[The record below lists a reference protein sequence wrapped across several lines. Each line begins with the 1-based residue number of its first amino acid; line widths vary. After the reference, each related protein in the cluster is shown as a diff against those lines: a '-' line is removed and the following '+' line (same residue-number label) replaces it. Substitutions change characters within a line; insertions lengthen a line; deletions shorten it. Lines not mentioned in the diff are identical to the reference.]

1 MKMIEQNMFIEL
13 QPARPHRTPAS
24 RDVAAQLAAIRRIVK
39 ATRAAIPADAPEM
52 ASMSGELDVAPLSV
66 RPLFED
72 AALQDRLRWAKGLTG
87 ETKQLVLQQLNRAKE
102 LGCLRRLASP
112 PDPSAFDLLER
123 DFPHCAKVVGLL
135 RRRAALARCSP
146 SPAFGF
152 PPLLL
157 IGPPGV
163 GKTIFAKRLAAT
175 MFVPCAVLDMSSLQ
189 TAFTVVGLDVGYSQ
203 GRAGLIWDLLQH
215 ECMAPIVVLD
225 ELDKAC
231 SDRRADD
238 CTGFLYSLLEP
249 VTASRFTDAAV
260 GLPVDASSI
269 GWIATCN
276 RTDDIDPAIA
286 SRFTILEVDQPTRK
300 QMPSVV
306 ASIHRDILAR
316 ETWAGWFKQP
326 MPPEAAAALA
336 LMSPREVRLAIEEMY
351 ASAAVAGRRAV
362 IPADVPERRSATNTQ
377 RHIGFVQGDSP
388 TRTSP

>member
-1 MKMIEQNMFIEL
+1 MFIEL
-13 QPARPHRTPAS
+13 RPERTHRTPAS
-24 RDVAAQLAAIRRIVK
+24 RDVATQLAAIRCIVE
-39 ATRAAIPADAPEM
+39 ATHAAILADAPEM
-52 ASMSGELDVAPLSV
+52 APMTGEPDSALLSF

-72 AALQDRLRWAKGLTG
+72 EALEDRLRWAKGLTG
-87 ETKQLVLQQLNRAKE
+87 ETRQLVVQQLHRAKD
-102 LGCLRRLASP
+102 LGRLRRLASP
-112 PDPSAFDLLER
+112 PDPSALDSLER
-123 DFPHCAKVVGLL
+123 DFPHCANVVTML

-146 SPAFGF
+146 NPAFGF

-157 IGPPGV
+157 VGPPGV

-203 GRAGLIWDLLQH
+203 GRAGMIWDLLQH

-231 SDRRADD
+231 SNRRTDD
-238 CTGFLYSLLEP
+238 TAGFLYSLLEP
-249 VTASRFTDAAV
+249 VTSTRFTDAAV
-260 GLPVDASSI
+260 GLPVDASRI

-276 RTDDIDPAIA
+276 HTDDIDPAIA
-286 SRFTILEVDQPTRK
+286 NRFTIFEVDQPTRK

-306 ASIHRDILAR
+306 ASIHRDILAS
-316 ETWAGWFKQP
+316 EAWAGWFKQP
-326 MPPEAAAALA
+326 IPAEAAAALA
-336 LMSPREVRLAIEEMY
+336 QMSPREVRLAIEEMY

-362 IPADVPERRSATNTQ
+362 IPADVPPRRAATHTQ
-377 RHIGFVQGDSP
+377 RPIGFIQGDSP

>member
-1 MKMIEQNMFIEL
+1 MFIEL
-13 QPARPHRTPAS
+13 RPERTHRTPAS
-24 RDVAAQLAAIRRIVK
+24 RDVANQLAAIRCIVA
-39 ATRAAIPADAPEM
+39 ATHAEIVADAPEM
-52 ASMSGELDVAPLSV
+52 VPTSPEPDVAPLTF

-72 AALQDRLRWAKGLTG
+72 AAMEDRLRWAKGLTG

-102 LGCLRRLASP
+102 LGRLRRLASP
-112 PDPSAFDLLER
+112 PDPSALDSLAR

-146 SPAFGF
+146 NPALGF

-157 IGPPGV
+157 TGPPGV

-175 MFVPCAVLDMSSLQ
+175 MSVPCAVLDMSSLH

-238 CTGFLYSLLEP
+238 PTGFLYSLLEP
-249 VTASRFTDAAV
+249 VTATRFTDAAV
-260 GLPVDASSI
+260 GLPVDASRI

-286 SRFTILEVDQPTRK
+286 SRFTILDIEEPTRE
-300 QMPSVV
+300 QMPAIVE
-306 ASIHRDILAR
+306 SIHRDVLAR
-316 ETWAGWFKQP
+316 ADWGGWFKQP
-326 MPPEAAAALA
+326 IPREAAAALA
-336 LMSPREVRLAIEEMY
+336 LISPREVRLAIEEMY

-362 IPADVPERRSATNTQ
+362 IPADVPRRRSATNTQ
-377 RHIGFVQGDSP
+377 RPIGFIQGDSP